1 MKSILLSLVVSLLT
15 ITPVSAQQSG
25 QKFKTQPEC
34 VADEIMIAPTE
45 QFYFGKTFSSFDT
58 NTDDR
63 ISFEEFLD
71 KSGHDAER
79 QSEERKA
86 QVMRSFVALDKDADG
101 YLLREDW
108 YEAKTCAPKP

>member
-15 ITPVSAQQSG
+15 ITPVSAQQG
-25 QKFKTQPEC
+25 GKKFKTQPEC
-34 VADEIMIAPTE
+34 VADGIMIAPTE

-71 KSGHDAER
+71 KSGHDAKR

-86 QVMRSFVALDKDADG
+86 QVMRSFVALDKDGDG

-108 YEAKTCAPKP
+108 YEAKTCAAKP